1 MRLRL
6 LACVA
11 AVPLLIVAC
20 SSSSSTGSS
29 SSSSGSGS
37 SAGASGRTIKI
48 GLLTSLTGPS
58 APDYVSTQDGLKAR
72 LGVFNAASKDGTKIE
87 FVTVDDA
94 STPQGDLAGAK
105 QLIQQD
111 KVFAVI
117 GLSPYLVGALPYIET
132 TKVPFL
138 TTGDTSASYDNPANT
153 NLFASYGSAGSKY
166 PVATTYGKFMKS
178 QGVTVGGAV
187 AYGTAVASVG
197 AATAAMESMK
207 AAGVAAPYLNTA
219 LDFTTTDV
227 SPQVQGMKTAGVN
240 GFYAPLISTTSFE
253 ILTGLKQAGQSV
265 KVALLP
271 EGYGGDLLKNNAAV
285 TAAQGAFFQTY
296 GAPVELQTPATKAFQ
311 AALKQY
317 AGVTGDP
324 SKGDYD
330 GWITADL
337 FVRGLQAAGD
347 SATQADYITKLRA
360 VTDFNAGGL
369 LPIAVDMTKFGNEAI
384 GTVSNCFYVVQ
395 LKGQAFVPVPNASP
409 VCGDLTGKNAL
420 P

>member
-1 MRLRL
+1 
-6 LACVA
+6 
-11 AVPLLIVAC
+11 
-20 SSSSSTGSS
+20 
-29 SSSSGSGS
+29 
-37 SAGASGRTIKI
+37 
-48 GLLTSLTGPS
+48 LTGPS
-58 APDYVSTQDGLKAR
+58 APDYVATQAGLKAR
-72 LGVFNAASKDGTKIE
+72 LGVFNAASKDGTKIV

-117 GLSPYLVGALPYIET
+117 GLSPYLAGSLSYIES

-153 NLFASYGSAGSKY
+153 SLFASYGSAGSKY
-166 PVATTYGKFMKS
+166 PVATTYGKFMQS

-187 AYGTAVASVG
+187 AYGTSSASVG
-197 AATAAMESMK
+197 AATAAIESMK
-207 AAGVAAPYLNTA
+207 AAGVSAPYLNTA
-219 LDFTTTDV
+219 LDFTTADV
-227 SPQVQGMKTAGVN
+227 SPQVQGMKSAGVN
-240 GFYAPLISTTSFE
+240 GIYAPLISTTSFA
-253 ILTGLKQAGQSV
+253 ILTGLQQAGQHV

-271 EGYGGDLLKNNAAV
+271 EGYGGDLLKNSAAV
-285 TAAQGAFFQTY
+285 SAAQGVFFQTY

-311 AALKQY
+311 AALQQY
-317 AGVTGDP
+317 SGVTGDP

-330 GWITADL
+330 AWITADL

-347 SATQADYITKLRA
+347 SATQADFITKLRA
-360 VTDFNAGGL
+360 VTNWNAGGL
-369 LPIAVDMTKFGNEAI
+369 LPRPVDMTKFGNEAI
-384 GTVSNCFYVVQ
+384 GTVSNCFYTVQ
-395 LKGQAFVPVPNASP
+395 LKGHAFVPVQGASP